1 MYTGDDMKK
10 TENITFRIDPESKD
24 ILARYAA
31 ERKWSTSLL
40 VEDIV
45 QKWIQE
51 NHLREEKTE
60 P

>member
-1 MYTGDDMKK
+1 MKK
-10 TENITFRIDPESKD
+10 TENITFRIDPESKQ
-24 ILARYAA
+24 ILSSYAT

-45 QKWIQE
+45 QKWIDE
-51 NHLREEKTE
+51 NKLRKEKTE

>member
-1 MYTGDDMKK
+1 MKK
-10 TENITFRIDPESKD
+10 TENITFRIDPESKQ
-24 ILARYAA
+24 ILAQYAT

-45 QKWIQE
+45 QKWIDE
-51 NHLREEKTE
+51 HKLRKEKTDQ